1 VPANRLNDFP
11 FSLTTLLSIHHRF
24 DSLFLS
30 LPPSL
35 SLSLSLSTVGVDNG
49 SFDQAPLDA
58 PDGTTSR
65 DRKEAEVTSERQVA
79 ISYVTLFCRH
89 AVKVTNDGSAEHLL
103 TAYRKGVTRA
113 RAQPLGGG
121 SGSGPPKF
129 GWTTPTFLMKSVI
142 TVM

>member
-1 VPANRLNDFP
+1 MPVNRLNDFP

-30 LPPSL
+30 PSL
-35 SLSLSLSTVGVDNG
+35 CLPLSLFLSLSTVGVDNG

-89 AVKVTNDGSAEHLL
+89 AVKVTNDGSA
-103 TAYRKGVTRA
+103 
-113 RAQPLGGG
+113 QPR
-121 SGSGPPKF
+121 
-129 GWTTPTFLMKSVI
+129 TC
-142 TVM
+142 